1 MCFPF
6 NGDVH
11 VAAARADHEGPG
23 VSQILRRIQKQDEK
37 QVEE

>member
-6 NGDVH
+6 NEDVR
-11 VAAARADHEGPG
+11 VPAADHEGPG
-23 VSQILRRIQKQDEK
+23 VSRILRRIQKQDEK